1 MTPRRA
7 LISGGAGF
15 IGSHVVEQFR
25 SQGFHVEILDN
36 LSSGK
41 RGNVPEGVTLHE
53 VDITSEAAGRI
64 VREGNFDVLCHL
76 AAQID
81 VRKSVADP
89 AADAAVNIGGSL
101 NLLEAVRASAL
112 RTRIV
117 FSSTGGAIYGDFVP
131 VPTVENMPKDPQ
143 SPYGIAKL
151 SVEYYLGYYAR
162 VHGMDVVALRYSN
175 VYGPRQDPHGEAGV
189 VAIFCDRI
197 LRGEAL
203 TVFGDGGQTRD
214 YIFAGDVAR
223 ANFAAAT
230 ISLPTAAQLDVRA
243 YNIGTGVQTTVLA
256 LAETLQRVAGRE
268 VPVRHAQARPGEQ
281 LRSAVNIGKASRDLA
296 WVPQV
301 SLEQGLSE
309 TYEFFK
315 ARMAQ

>member
-41 RGNVPEGVTLHE
+41 RENVPEGVTLHE
-53 VDITSEAAGRI
+53 ADITSEEAGRI
-64 VREGNFDVLCHL
+64 VREGHFDVLCHL

-117 FSSTGGAIYGDFVP
+117 FSSTGGAIYGDFVQ
-131 VPTVENMPKDPQ
+131 VPTVESMPKDPQ

-151 SVEYYLGYYAR
+151 SVEY
-162 VHGMDVVALRYSN
+162 
-175 VYGPRQDPHGEAGV
+175 
-189 VAIFCDRI
+189 
-197 LRGEAL
+197 
-203 TVFGDGGQTRD
+203 
-214 YIFAGDVAR
+214 
-223 ANFAAAT
+223 
-230 ISLPTAAQLDVRA
+230 
-243 YNIGTGVQTTVLA
+243 
-256 LAETLQRVAGRE
+256 
-268 VPVRHAQARPGEQ
+268 
-281 LRSAVNIGKASRDLA
+281 
-296 WVPQV
+296 
-301 SLEQGLSE
+301 
-309 TYEFFK
+309 
-315 ARMAQ
+315 